1 MPTDGRITIEAE
13 YFRYLTT
20 LSSGAII
27 VLTVFVEKLFD
38 NPIWKWTV
46 VAAFLAFLLSAIA
59 SAAAYTVIVMSQE
72 PLTGFGATDN
82 IKWFGVLATGAAL
95 VMFILGLGFLIL
107 FAARNLYGV

>member
-1 MPTDGRITIEAE
+1 MPNDGRITIEAE

-27 VLTVFVEKLFD
+27 VLKVFVEKLFD
-38 NPIWKWTV
+38 NPIWKCTV

-72 PLTGFGATDN
+72 PLSSTFALLSAEASM
-82 IKWFGVLATGAAL
+82 KRLAYLMAVSAS
-95 VMFILGLGFLIL
+95 
-107 FAARNLYGV
+107 